1 VSITIKKEESP
12 IVVPLLVSEDEETKF
27 EERSP
32 LPSLRYPTSSHS
44 PSRASSR
51 LSSYHTRSPALR
63 YSPVRRGDSIYYPA
77 TPVRSPTLLE
87 EPIDW
92 EPIYHHGATTDSTLV
107 PSSGSSRTH
116 INPIG
121 HALRRVFLPSEVSD
135 LIREGLQLG
144 AQQRAEEEQL
154 AALWQRVH
162 EACYSPSCFTS
173 RLFVLVLTPYSSSVG
188 TILLRLVSLH
198 VPRRVHYLFPFPL
211 VTDLTPFS
219 ELPTGRGLIR
229 SSLLTLSC

>member
-27 EERSP
+27 EEQSP

-51 LSSYHTRSPALR
+51 LSSYRTRSPALR

-77 TPVRSPTLLE
+77 TPVRSPTPLE

-121 HALRRVFLPSEVSD
+121 HALRRVFYPSEVSD

-162 EACYSPSCFTS
+162 EARTRVEE
-173 RLFVLVLTPYSSSVG
+173 RLNREE
-188 TILLRLVSLH
+188 RLPPRNPLFPNL
-198 VPRRVHYLFPFPL
+198 VPRRWFRGTPPHPFLRNRIAPL
-211 VTDLTPFS
+211 RPRETLR
-219 ELPTGRGLIR
+219 LPARFRQDFTRH
-229 SSLLTLSC
+229 